1 MYFKPFF
8 SFFGPLA
15 QALSTLQSIPASEE
29 GSFQPRILFKLC
41 ERIVG
46 IGPCG
51 TCSGRTNP
59 SWESDNVE
67 ALLYLT
73 TSQVWPFIH
82 FFHSINDTSSRR
94 ILHSFGFSY
103 RKSPVSILTLEGFLS

>member
-15 QALSTLQSIPASEE
+15 QALSTLQSIPSSEE
-29 GSFQPRILFKLC
+29 GSIQPRILFKLF

-59 SWESDNVE
+59 SWESDNVD

-73 TSQVWPFIH
+73 TSQVWPLTH
-82 FFHSINDTSSRR
+82 FFQLALLFLTTNPSSQY
-94 ILHSFGFSY
+94 IDH
-103 RKSPVSILTLEGFLS
+103 